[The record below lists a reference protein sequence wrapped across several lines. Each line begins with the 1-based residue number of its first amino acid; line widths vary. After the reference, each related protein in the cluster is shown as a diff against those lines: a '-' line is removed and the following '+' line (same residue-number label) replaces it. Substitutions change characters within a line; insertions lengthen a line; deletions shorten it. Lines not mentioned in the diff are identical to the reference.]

1 MFPILHGVKTQK
13 TITWATSTFENLKHN
28 KQRHG
33 QSIVD
38 ATLMMWKTLSR
49 NNLTQWKL
57 LGESYTIISRF
68 PHPLLDVTTK
78 WSVNDSTANKS
89 LISLW

>member
-13 TITWATSTFENLKHN
+13 TITCATSTFENLKHN

-38 ATLMMWKTLSR
+38 ATLMMWKALSR
-49 NNLTQWKL
+49 NNRTQWKL
-57 LGESYTIISRF
+57 LGESYTNISRF
-68 PHPLLDVTTK
+68 PHPLLDVIMK
-78 WSVNDSTANKS
+78 WSVNGSTANKF
-89 LISLW
+89 LISL